1 MAITTELIGKLGG
14 GSDVQHMDISF
25 PGVVGDTVLG
35 TATIQSGTT
44 HLLVLIGSFAK
55 VVQSYVNIEIEIG
68 GVAVGRPANGS
79 KNVSVAKV
87 VTSTS
92 DLVLV
97 NDSVSANAFSGTM
110 YLVDITNL

>member
-1 MAITTELIGKLGG
+1 MAITSELIGKLGG
-14 GSDVQHMDISF
+14 GSDVQSLDISF
-25 PGVVGDTVLG
+25 PGKRGETVLG

-55 VVQSYVNIEIEIG
+55 VVQSYVDVEIKIG

-97 NDSVSANAFSGTM
+97 NNSVSDNAFTGIM

>member
-1 MAITTELIGKLGG
+1 MAITSELIGKLGG
-14 GSDVQHMDISF
+14 GSDVQHMAISF
-25 PGVVGDTVLG
+25 TGKVGDTVLG

-44 HLLVLIGSFAK
+44 HLLVLIGTFDK
-55 VVQSYVNIEIEIG
+55 VVQSYTNIHIEIG
-68 GVAVGRPANGS
+68 GVAAGRPANGS
-79 KNVSVAKV
+79 KNVSVARV

-97 NDSVSANAFSGTM
+97 NDSVSANAFTGIM